1 MSKFREGDRV
11 RFSRGVFLYKGIIVQ
26 ADAVLTVEQVHD
38 HDNGVCS
45 YDVKFLDREQQPHVI
60 PGVKE
65 ADLKLAGGG
74 PENPV
79 PRIGRPPAFED

>member
-1 MSKFREGDRV
+1 MSKFREGDSV
-11 RFSRGVFLYKGIIVQ
+11 RFTRGVFLFKGVIVQ

-38 HDNGVCS
+38 HGDGIAS

-65 ADLKLAGGG
+65 AELK
-74 PENPV
+74 P
-79 PRIGRPPAFED
+79 